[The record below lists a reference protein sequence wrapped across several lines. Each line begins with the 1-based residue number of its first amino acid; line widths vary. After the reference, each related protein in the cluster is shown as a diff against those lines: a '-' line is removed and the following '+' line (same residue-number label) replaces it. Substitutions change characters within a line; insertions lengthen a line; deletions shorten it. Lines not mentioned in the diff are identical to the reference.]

1 MSRQTSPAGLT
12 ITIESAAALTLN
24 RAVAIQTSGLG
35 LAAST
40 DGVVDGVVVAIGGE
54 TAAPY
59 TATVQLNGIAQV
71 ESDGAGAIDE
81 GDYLAIGATAGQ
93 VKTRAR
99 ADGATVRYFLGRA
112 LSPAAATAGLLVD
125 VLIAPFTVGNT

>member
-12 ITIESAAALTLN
+12 ITVESSAALTLN
-24 RAVAIQTSGLG
+24 RGATQQTSGLW
-35 LAAST
+35 AAPSA
-40 DGVVDGVVVAIGGE
+40 DGRVDGVVVAIGGE

-59 TATVQLNGIAQV
+59 TSTVQLNGIAQV

-99 ADGATVRYFLGRA
+99 ADGTTVRYFLGVA
-112 LSPAAATAGLLVD
+112 LSPAAATQALLVD
-125 VLIAPFTVGNT
+125 VLINPFTTGNT